1 VLLNGTTATTPILD
15 DVERREAERSEAD
28 RRAASSKIDPAS
40 TAPIASKPDPEFT
53 TDAKRRT
60 FTAEY
65 KLRILEETDAAAG
78 DGMIGAIL
86 RREALYSSLLSTWR
100 HERQAGTLNGRKRGP
115 QARPVDLRDEEL
127 RKLRRENERLGL
139 ELRKAHLVIEV
150 QKKVALLWERQVG
163 PEEKS

>member
-1 VLLNGTTATTPILD
+1 MLLNGTTTTTPILD

-28 RRAASSKIDPAS
+28 RSAAASKIGPAS
-40 TAPIASKPDPEFT
+40 PVPTPPRPDPEFT

-65 KLRILEETDAAAG
+65 KLRILEEADAATG
-78 DGMIGAIL
+78 DGMIGALL

-100 HERQAGTLNGRKRGP
+100 RERLEGTLNGRKRGP

-127 RKLRRENERLGL
+127 RKLRRENERLAV
-139 ELRKAHLVIEV
+139 ELRKAHLVIDV